1 MAAKKSNR
9 IKSAANKK
17 AGATGLPVRAIEI
30 DAYLRSL
37 GDAKDSCEGVLFGDP
52 HAQARGILCV
62 WKTTTD
68 AIEEAA
74 RQGCNVILTHE
85 ALFDPAAEACWAP
98 AQGQVVSFMAWKGN
112 LARTELLIRHGITVV
127 RSHGTA
133 DALCIQEAVMR
144 ELGFEPRAA
153 QCLGIDLQTA
163 DIAPT
168 PLGALGLRA
177 KERLGMPAIRV
188 AGDPALVVTRVGNGW
203 GGLSLARHVDYLE
216 ALRLAGCQAIIA
228 GESEEHACQYIQD
241 AGIGLV
247 ELGHAGSE
255 NIGIKRLS
263 LMLAGHFRAVKVGF
277 YAIRPAFRWM

>member
-1 MAAKKSNR
+1 MAAKRSNR
-9 IKSAANKK
+9 AKAPAHKK
-17 AGATGLPVRAIEI
+17 AAATGLPIRALEI
-30 DAYLRSL
+30 DTYLRSL
-37 GDAKDSCEGVLFGDP
+37 GDAKDYCEGVLFGDP
-52 HAQARGILCV
+52 HAQVRGILCV

-85 ALFDPAAEACWAP
+85 ALFDPAAESYWLP

-112 LARTELLIRHGITVV
+112 LARTELLMRHGITVV
-127 RSHGTA
+127 RSHCTA
-133 DALCIQEAVMR
+133 DAICIQEAVMR
-144 ELGFEPRAA
+144 ELGFEPCAA
-153 QCLGIDLQTA
+153 RSVGMDLQTA

-168 PLGALGLRA
+168 PLGELGL
-177 KERLGMPAIRV
+177 KVKQRLRMPAIRV

-241 AGIGLV
+241 AGMGLV

-263 LMLAGHFRAVKVGF
+263 LILAGHFCAVKVGF